1 MVDVWKWQG
10 PGIRSPGASAAP
22 RRISGLGDGK
32 RERWAGRDGRYVWW
46 LGVGFRGLSTAPL
59 VYDEVSRQTGR
70 AARRGR
76 EDVSAS
82 PYHEPAM
89 VEEVLKHLVPERG
102 GTFLDGTV
110 GGGGHGE
117 AILSAGSEAR
127 LLGVDRDPDA
137 LAAARRRLARFGDRV
152 QLEVGDYADARTIYD
167 LGEGTLAG
175 VLLDLGVSSRQIDFT
190 DRGFSFRPGTPLDM
204 RMSQERSIET
214 AADLL
219 NDLPQ
224 DELTEIFRTYGEER
238 RAGRLAAEIV
248 RRRREAPFAVSDD
261 LIAAMDAA
269 LPQPI
274 TASDRARIFQAL
286 RIAVNDE
293 LESLDRALPTL
304 RDLLAP
310 EGRIVVISYHS
321 LEDRRVKRA
330 FRDWSKECICPP
342 DLPVCRCR
350 GRALG
355 RVLTR
360 RPIRP
365 GEKELSRNPR
375 ARSARLRA
383 WERGE

>member
-1 MVDVWKWQG
+1 M
-10 PGIRSPGASAAP
+10 
-22 RRISGLGDGK
+22 
-32 RERWAGRDGRYVWW
+32 
-46 LGVGFRGLSTAPL
+46 
-59 VYDEVSRQTGR
+59 
-70 AARRGR
+70 
-76 EDVSAS
+76 SAS